1 MIRSERLTTILDTIA
16 DTGTVTVEQL
26 VDELDISPAT
36 ARRDLD
42 ALAERGLLRRTRGG
56 ARSNIV
62 AFDTPVRQKRM
73 QQLTEKT
80 TIARYCMNYLEP
92 GCVVGM
98 SGGSTVGTIA
108 QQLVEWAAEQSPSD
122 VPMNYPVV
130 TVVTNA
136 IDIAYLLAG
145 SANVKIVLIG
155 GVLNGNSYE
164 LTGPL
169 GATVLGQLS
178 MDVAFIGANGIDENG
193 PGTVDEFEA
202 QTNRMMATRAITPVV
217 VADHAKFGRRSF
229 SSLGGI
235 DTVSTIVTDSDVDPA
250 WTRRLTQ
257 LGYSVIIAHQD
268 AGAPSAQRSAI

>member
-26 VDELDISPAT
+26 VEDLDISPAT

-80 TIARYCMNYLEP
+80 TIARHCLSYLEP

-108 QQLVEWAAEQSPSD
+108 QQLVEWAAEQTPGGD
-122 VPMNYPVV
+122 VPTTYPVV

-145 SANVKIVLIG
+145 STNMKIVLIG

-178 MDVAFIGANGIDENG
+178 MDVAFLGANGIDENG

-229 SSLGGI
+229 SSLGGT
-235 DTVSTIVTDSDVDPA
+235 DTVSTIVTDAGVDPD
-250 WTRRLTQ
+250 WSRRLTQ
-257 LGYSVIIAHQD
+257 LGYNVVVARQDSSPVQRSVI
-268 AGAPSAQRSAI
+268 